1 MPNKKG
7 AKWAKNPE
15 DSILRWE
22 YYKKQDPSRTQEEC
36 ETLAMKRRKA
46 RNKGS
51 VEYYELHYPDLSHEE
66 HIRMLTEYLENYKK
80 NQPTHI
86 EYWIDKHPDLPSN
99 EQERLFHDYMRS
111 TNGGCIEFYERKYP
125 DKTPEE
131 RQRMLGDWLKKHQA
145 SQPKLVGDKNPGH
158 SKNTTELERKQR
170 SPKCIEF
177 YELRYPD
184 LSHEDHLRMLNE
196 HKSNVTKILQDPKN
210 QVLCI
215 EHWLDK
221 GYSIEEAEQKL
232 MNEYQKRS
240 FTLEKCIKKYG
251 EEEGRKKFEERQIKW
266 QKTLHEVFGKS
277 KIAQSHM
284 ANQIINE
291 IKLKYN
297 GEKEYL
303 VNKYSFDFRYKNI
316 LVEINGDYWHC
327 NPKLYK
333 PFEFNKVVGKYAHEI
348 WKKDKSKKKVAEDK
362 GYLVYIIWE
371 YDYRKN
377 PKETLDKCLSFIH
390 DNVSN

>member
-1 MPNKKG
+1 MASKKG

-36 ETLAMKRRKA
+36 EVLAMKRRKA

-51 VEYYELHYPDLSHEE
+51 MEYYELHYPELSHEE

-86 EYWIDKHPDLPSN
+86 EYWINKHPDLPTN

-131 RQRMLGDWLKKHQA
+131 RQRMLEDWLKKHQA

-210 QVLCI
+210 QVLCV

-221 GYSIEEAEQKL
+221 GYTIEEAEQKL

-316 LVEINGDYWHC
+316 LIEINGDYWRC